1 MSSKVSVE
9 IDGSSQAFIASDF
22 KFLGHQRSP
31 LANNKRHLAEYVYI
45 TWHFQKN
52 DVNGEKC
59 TICLANPFEILFQPC
74 GHVCVCQDCAK
85 TLYEKSQRLQPKCPI
100 CRAVINDSQRIY
112 LS

>member
-1 MSSKVSVE
+1 MLRTIFAYLLALIATIFGFWSWQKTRQEE
-9 IDGSSQAFIASDF
+9 IRNERLHGEIRR
-22 KFLGHQRSP
+22 LRST
-31 LANNKRHLAEYVYI
+31 R
-45 TWHFQKN
+45 KN

-85 TLYEKSQRLQPKCPI
+85 TLYEKSPRLKPKCPI
-100 CRAVINDSQRIY
+100 CRAVINGSQRIY